1 MTVRADH
8 VSGLAFMGIG
18 ALIIGLSGDL
28 SFGSLSF
35 PGSGFLPTILASLLM
50 MLGAALMLRAR
61 ESEPVSSIRW
71 EDLRHAGSV
80 IAICALATV
89 AYRQLGFVI
98 TFTATMLALLL
109 LVERRNVLPALL
121 YSVFV
126 TAFTFVVFH
135 FALKAPLPT
144 GQLGF

>member
-1 MTVRADH
+1 M
-8 VSGLAFMGIG
+8 
-18 ALIIGLSGDL
+18 
-28 SFGSLSF
+28 
-35 PGSGFLPTILASLLM
+35 
-50 MLGAALMLRAR
+50 
-61 ESEPVSSIRW
+61 
-71 EDLRHAGSV
+71 
-80 IAICALATV
+80 
-89 AYRQLGFVI
+89 I

>member
-8 VSGLAFMGIG
+8 VSGLAFIGIG
-18 ALIIGLSGDL
+18 ALIIALSGDL

-50 MLGAALMLRAR
+50 ILGVALMLRAR
-61 ESEPVSSIRW
+61 ESEPVSSIEW
-71 EDLRHAGSV
+71 DDLRHAGPV
-80 IAICALATV
+80 IAIAALATV

-98 TFTATMLALLL
+98 TFAAMMLALLL
-109 LVERRNVLPALL
+109 LVERRSVLRALV

-126 TAFTFVVFH
+126 TAFTFVVFNY
-135 FALKAPLPT
+135 ALKAPLPT
-144 GQLGF
+144 GPVGF

>member
-8 VSGLAFMGIG
+8 VSGLAFIGIG
-18 ALIIGLSGDL
+18 ALIIALSGDL

-61 ESEPVSSIRW
+61 ESEPVSFIRW
-71 EDLRHAGSV
+71 EDLRHAGPV

-89 AYRQLGFVI
+89 AYRQFGFVI

-126 TAFTFVVFH
+126 AAFTFVVFH

-144 GQLGF
+144 GRLGF